1 MSLEETVSFWSFCV
15 SNSNEEPFQG
25 TGSTLYGHVVS
36 QKNETSSVVLLCKL
50 NKLHTHTWTRIVLWV
65 FFFFPQL
72 KFNLEMAS
80 KLKYNCVLHQSYC
93 VTGFEI
99 QYKPWERQITQM
111 FYILLYQPI
120 LEMLKKIKIENKKP
134 PYLLDNLPIRGWS
147 DLTDK
152 RNQTR
157 PFLQLSKLAIHSS
170 EQPEKKK
177 YKVVKIP
184 YLTKANNTFSE

>member
-1 MSLEETVSFWSFCV
+1 MRTANYPNV
-15 SNSNEEPFQG
+15 
-25 TGSTLYGHVVS
+25 LYSIISANIG
-36 QKNETSSVVLLCKL
+36 NA
-50 NKLHTHTWTRIVLWV
+50 R
-65 FFFFPQL
+65 
-72 KFNLEMAS
+72 
-80 KLKYNCVLHQSYC
+80 
-93 VTGFEI
+93 
-99 QYKPWERQITQM
+99 
-111 FYILLYQPI
+111 
-120 LEMLKKIKIENKKP
+120 KIKIENKKP